1 MATKKVSYKN
11 LLKEAIS
18 EFTDVAKSAE
28 VKGPFLDGIMKWDG
42 GGELP
47 THKDA
52 ASILERYYFEED
64 QDGDVEVTTEEDL
77 ADDGK
82 SGGPSMKNAKGAG
95 TEQAGTSDA
104 SSVPASKDEK
114 AKDIAKEQEDL
125 KPEDE
130 EEVEEQEKPKDE
142 EEEEVEEQEKVED
155 EPEEEEVTE
164 DIENAVIEKLIAE
177 MEEEDEE
184 EEVEEAETMA
194 GKKDFEGPAAGME
207 APKEKVSK
215 NPEEDTT
222 GAGTEQA
229 GTGTDAGQ
237 VPDRKDV
244 ADSFVKPKKYTEQ
257 EEAKPE
263 EEEEEELDVD
273 KKIKEDAG
281 VGPGPIKAKG
291 AMGKPGMGE
300 DEEDIEEAFQIFKE
314 QIEDE
319 EDAPE
324 EEEVKEQEEEK
335 VEDEPEE
342 GKEEVKV

>member
-52 ASILERYYFEED
+52 ASILERYYFNED
-64 QDGDVEVTTEEDL
+64 QDGDVEILEDEGSSAGEAMKD
-77 ADDGK
+77 AD
-82 SGGPSMKNAKGAG
+82 GAG
-95 TEQAGTSDA
+95 TSQAGTSKA
-104 SSVPASKDEK
+104 NTIAAAKTEK
-114 AKDIAKEQEDL
+114 EKDITKEQEDL
-125 KPEDE
+125 E
-130 EEVEEQEKPKDE
+130 DE
-142 EEEEVEEQEKVED
+142 EEEEVKEQEDLEDEEEEEVKEQEKVED

-184 EEVEEAETMA
+184 EVEEAETMA
-194 GKKDFEGPAAGME
+194 GKKDFDGVAAGME
-207 APKEKVSK
+207 ASKEKKSK

-229 GTGTDAGQ
+229 GTGTKAGQ

-244 ADSFVKPKKYTEQ
+244 ADSFVKPKNYTEQ
-257 EEAKPE
+257 EDAKPE
-263 EEEEEELDVD
+263 DEEEEELDVD
-273 KKIKEDAG
+273 KEIKEDAG
-281 VGPGPIKAKG
+281 VGGGPIKAKG

-319 EDAPE
+319 EDEPE
-324 EEEVKEQEEEK
+324 EEEVKEQEE
-335 VEDEPEE
+335 VEDKPEKDKE
-342 GKEEVKV
+342 GEEEEIKV